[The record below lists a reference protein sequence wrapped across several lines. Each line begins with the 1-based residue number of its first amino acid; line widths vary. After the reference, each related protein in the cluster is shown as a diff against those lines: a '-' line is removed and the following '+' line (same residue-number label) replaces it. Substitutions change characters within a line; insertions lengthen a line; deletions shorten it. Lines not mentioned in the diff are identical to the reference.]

1 MYSLHPLRITQTYQY
16 EIYLKVLQELL
27 MFCSLLDGFVLQ
39 CSELNQWEPRLTSF
53 RRRWW
58 LCPPFTGRSADSSGR
73 FCDRRWHS
81 GAKIS
86 AKYRL
91 VFSSSTWCRP
101 KHQHRTRHNPRIK
114 TARLKTVDL
123 NLYKCNKWT
132 SICQI
137 MYMYLKTINS
147 LTGVPCLFIKKWNS
161 HLTED
166 KKSFLSMCT
175 SYNRKIIKSW
185 RKFINEYVGWEAEE
199 PEHGLQ

>member
-147 LTGVPCLFIKKWNS
+147 LTGVPCLFIRTMKF
-161 HLTED
+161 
-166 KKSFLSMCT
+166 SFD
-175 SYNRKIIKSW
+175 W
-185 RKFINEYVGWEAEE
+185 R
-199 PEHGLQ
+199 

>member
-137 MYMYLKTINS
+137 MYMYLKTIKS
-147 LTGVPCLFIKKWNS
+147 LTGVPCLFIRKMKF
-161 HLTED
+161 
-166 KKSFLSMCT
+166 SFD
-175 SYNRKIIKSW
+175 W
-185 RKFINEYVGWEAEE
+185 R
-199 PEHGLQ
+199 